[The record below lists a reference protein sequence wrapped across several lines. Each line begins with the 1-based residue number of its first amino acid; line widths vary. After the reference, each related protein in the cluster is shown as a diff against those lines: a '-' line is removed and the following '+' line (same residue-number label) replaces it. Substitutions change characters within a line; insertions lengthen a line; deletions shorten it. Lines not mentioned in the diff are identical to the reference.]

1 MARPIRAII
10 FDLDGTLADTIG
22 AIRDGINRTMRAY
35 SYPQRTY
42 DDVRRA
48 IGNGARLLVQ
58 RCMPEPDAS
67 NGQQLSRVLAT
78 YDMAYADTYLNTR
91 ECYEGMVETVKELHR
106 RGYRL
111 AVLSNKQD
119 TYTTGLVDQLFPD
132 GEFEVVMGQTDLP
145 TKPNP
150 TVPHLIAHQLCV
162 APDEC
167 AMIGDSDVDIVTAR
181 NAGMKG
187 VGCAWGYRGRNMLL
201 AAGAP
206 CVVNTPAELLDLFP
220 PVKEPCF
227 DAPEEDTTQENADK
241 DDSPKEDIPTL
252 TI

>member
-1 MARPIRAII
+1 MSETPSARPIRAII

-22 AIRDGINRTMRAY
+22 AIRDGINQTMCAY

-42 DDVRRA
+42 EDVRRA

-67 NGQQLSRVLAT
+67 NGQQVSRVLAT
-78 YDMAYADTYLNTR
+78 YDMAYARTYLNTR
-91 ECYEGMVETVKELHR
+91 ECYEGIVETVKELYR

-119 TYTTGLVDQLFPD
+119 VYTTGLVAQLFPD

-181 NAGMKG
+181 NAGMMG
-187 VGCAWGYRGRNMLL
+187 VGCSWGYRGRNMLL

-206 CVVNTPAELLDLFP
+206 QVVDTPTELLDLFP
-220 PVKEPCF
+220 PVPVPSFDDPDEDTPDK
-227 DAPEEDTTQENADK
+227 DAPD
-241 DDSPKEDIPTL
+241 EDIPAL